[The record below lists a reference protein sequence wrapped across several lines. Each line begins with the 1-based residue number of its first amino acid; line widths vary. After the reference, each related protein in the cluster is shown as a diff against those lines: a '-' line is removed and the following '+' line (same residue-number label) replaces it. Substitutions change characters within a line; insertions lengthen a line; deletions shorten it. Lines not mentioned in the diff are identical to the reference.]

1 MYIYLIEDRLRI
13 LYAGSAADF
22 DMAELLAELPVIPNV
37 ANIPVDNMS
46 PPIIFSP
53 MKSPP
58 SVGAMRVVAVE
69 VVGALEQ
76 HQVVGLQ
83 LVAKVVV
90 VCLV

>member
-1 MYIYLIEDRLRI
+1 
-13 LYAGSAADF
+13 
-22 DMAELLAELPVIPNV
+22 MAELLAELPVIPNV

-58 SVGAMRVVAVE
+58 SVGGVVAVE
-69 VVGALEQ
+69 VMGALEP

-90 VCLV
+90 VCLM